1 MTAFPICSAAMPF
14 LYLDDDK
21 HQVFVLRI
29 DRQEGVE
36 VHQADAGEIKAL
48 AVRYGLPQLLT
59 ALSHDGPQAGKPRT
73 FTHALI
79 VEDDARSRYAL
90 QALLRRS
97 GYGIDSAATVTEA
110 LPKLDLGP
118 RCLIL
123 DLNLPDGD
131 GTVLLQRI
139 RAGNLP
145 IKVAVTTGSND
156 QGLLDEMGKFN
167 PDAVFRKPINMNEV
181 MNWLDAAA

>member
-1 MTAFPICSAAMPF
+1 M
-14 LYLDDDK
+14 
-21 HQVFVLRI
+21 
-29 DRQEGVE
+29 
-36 VHQADAGEIKAL
+36 HQADPGEIKSL
-48 AVRYGLPQLLT
+48 AARYGLPQLLT
-59 ALSHDGPQAGKPRT
+59 ALPHDEPRRAQAKPHT

-110 LPKLDLGP
+110 MSKLDLGP

-139 RAGNLP
+139 RTANLP
-145 IKVAVTTGSND
+145 IKVAVTTGTND
-156 QGLLDEMGKFN
+156 QDLFDAMCKFN
-167 PDAVFRKPINMNEV
+167 PDAVFRKPINLNDV
-181 MNWLDAAA
+181 MHWLDAARCRLTRPIGVATLRLLIPL